1 MAASLNA
8 SRPARPV
15 NPIILIP
22 ARLQS
27 ARLPNKP
34 LADIAGV
41 PMIVQVMRRAEEAA
55 LGRVVVACGEP
66 EIADAVTAA
75 GGEAVLTRPDHASGS
90 DRIYEALMRLD
101 AGGAHDAVINIQGD
115 LPTLAPGLPRA
126 ALDLL
131 RVPEVDIGTLAA
143 EIIDPNERDDP
154 NVVKAVVSPGTG
166 AANTESGT
174 GAANTESGTGA
185 ANTESGTGAANTES
199 GTGAANTESG
209 TGADNTVPGT
219 DADNTEPG
227 GAGAGGRALYFTRA
241 CAPSGDGVLYHHIG
255 LYAYRRAALERFAAL
270 PPSPLEQRERLEQ
283 LRALEAGM
291 RIDVAFVDSIPLGV
305 DTPRDLARA
314 RALLGAG
321 A

>member
-143 EIIDPNERDDP
+143 EIIDSNERDDP

-174 GAANTESGTGA
+174 GAANTESGT
-185 ANTESGTGAANTES
+185 
-199 GTGAANTESG
+199 
-209 TGADNTVPGT
+209 
-219 DADNTEPG
+219 DADNTEPD